1 MGNEIW
7 SINDDTYI
15 SKYYF
20 TRKISRIYYNLVYPL
35 SFLAFSAILSS
46 LFPLLFPLEVEVNF
60 TSLVHEKIVCFL
72 SRRELGMPALRL
84 AMEAK

>member
-7 SINDDTYI
+7 SINNDTYI

-20 TRKISRIYYNLVYPL
+20 TRKISRIYSNLVCTL
-35 SFLAFSAILSS
+35 WFLAFSAVLSS
-46 LFPLLFPLEVEVNF
+46 HFPLLFPLEVEVNF
-60 TSLVHEKIVCFL
+60 TSLLNEKIVCFL

>member
-7 SINDDTYI
+7 SINNHTYI

-20 TRKISRIYYNLVYPL
+20 TRKISEFTQILCPL
-35 SFLAFSAILSS
+35 WFLAFSAVLSS

-60 TSLVHEKIVCFL
+60 TSLVNEKNRLL
-72 SRRELGMPALRL
+72 SLET
-84 AMEAK
+84 